1 MPRDRIK
8 SGCAASSR
16 GAYPFFGNRLKRGHG
31 FAISVAGPPAPPA
44 GSASRKDHAASSAEA
59 EELNDKPRDTP
70 FLPAALVER
79 FDDLSDR
86 IAISPCNRDE
96 THHQPKKAGSW
107 RVSCYMSGIPV
118 LTVPSGF
125 FLFLSGSKAARV
137 RAETGSAPARADPNV
152 RGRRLLHRCSE
163 RSRAA
168 LHRVTAL
175 AARRHREG

>member
-1 MPRDRIK
+1 MPRDRTK
-8 SGCAASSR
+8 SGCTAFSR

-125 FLFLSGSKAARV
+125 FYSCPVATQPGSGRKP
-137 RAETGSAPARADPNV
+137 GPLQ
-152 RGRRLLHRCSE
+152 RGPIPMSE
-163 RSRAA
+163 VGGCFIGA
-168 LHRVTAL
+168 LKEVEQHCI
-175 AARRHREG
+175 G